1 MLRAQLINK
10 QLISVIVFSCS
21 AINLLS
27 YRFDSFVFQTL
38 RRMTK
43 HNSWFHNALRTIQK
57 WFVHSVAV
65 PQQPFSDLNLNAHKP
80 IVYVM
85 KTQSISDMAALSEVT
100 RKLGLPD
107 PYDDIQ
113 LNNETVPRVVSLSSA
128 QPLFGRKS
136 EANVFLKNFK
146 QLLRL
151 HKQDSTLDAQLLPV
165 SVYWGRTPGKED
177 DTMKAAVLERESP
190 TWLRKCL
197 MILFLGRHN
206 FIRFSNAVSLRYM
219 TDEHGSDDS
228 IAHKLARVARVHF
241 RRQRKVMTGPDLP
254 NRQTMFKELLNSEG
268 VQKAIAE
275 EAAGKKVSKEQARTT
290 AENYLDEIA
299 ANYSDSMIR
308 IAERLLTWL
317 WNKLYK
323 GINIRGAE
331 LVRKLHHD
339 GHEIIYVPCHRSHMD
354 YLLLSYILYYEGMVP
369 PHIAAGINLN
379 FWPAGSIFRKGG
391 AFFIRRSFNGN
402 KLYTAVFKGYL
413 DLLFNKGYSVEYF
426 TEGGRSRTG
435 RLLNPK
441 TGMLAMTVS
450 SVLRGIERPV
460 TLVPVYLG
468 YDHVMEVAT
477 YHKELSGKK
486 KKKES
491 VWQVFGALRKLS
503 NFGQG
508 YVNFGEPINIQQHL
522 SHIEPG
528 WRELMTSDPE
538 QKPKWL
544 TPAVNSLANKVMTKI
559 NGAAAVSSISLMSL
573 IVLASEQ
580 KSLERSVAKQQLDF
594 YLKLLTDLP
603 FTAYSTVPEGKAEK
617 LLSQA
622 LELNKFTVEV
632 DPLGDILSLDETQAR
647 NMTYYRNNIVHL
659 FMVPSLTATLILKQS
674 SVTRYG
680 ISEFIERVFPLIQA
694 ELFVEAPDLKVYIS
708 QLIDLMLEQGVL
720 IERDG
725 LLSAGDEH
733 QNQLHLLAN
742 TCGEMLKRYAIIF
755 SLLSLKPKIE
765 RGDLERESHRLA
777 KHIGSLHGVTAPE
790 FYDKKIYATL
800 TVKLKDMGL
809 IGRDDV
815 NPVIHQLSKALT
827 ALLDAR
833 VRQAVLN
840 GVRQTKGD

>member
-1 MLRAQLINK
+1 
-10 QLISVIVFSCS
+10 
-21 AINLLS
+21 
-27 YRFDSFVFQTL
+27 
-38 RRMTK
+38 MTK
-43 HNSWFHNALRTIQK
+43 HNSWFHKVLRTIQK
-57 WFVHSVAV
+57 WFVHTIVV
-65 PQQPFSDLNLNAHKP
+65 PQHPFSDLNLDADKP

-85 KTQSISDMAALSEVT
+85 KTESISDMAALSEMT
-100 RKLGLPD
+100 QKLGLPS

-113 LNNETVPRVVSLSSA
+113 LNNEVVPRVVYLSPA
-128 QPLFGRKS
+128 KPLLGRMS
-136 EANVFLKNFK
+136 GANVFLNNFK

-151 HKQDSTLDAQLLPV
+151 HKQDSKLDVQLLPV
-165 SVYWGRTPGKED
+165 SLYWGRVPGKED

-206 FIRFSNAVSLRYM
+206 FIQFSNAVSLRYM
-219 TDEHGSDDS
+219 TDEHGSDER

-254 NRQTMFKELLNSEG
+254 NRQSMFKELLNSEAI
-268 VQKAIAE
+268 QKAIE
-275 EAAGKKVSKEQARTT
+275 EESANKKVSKEQARTT

-299 ANYSDSMIR
+299 AHYSDSLVR

-339 GHEIIYVPCHRSHMD
+339 GHEIVYVPCHRSHMD
-354 YLLLSYILYYEGMVP
+354 YLLLSYILYYQGMVP

-379 FWPAGSIFRKGG
+379 FWPAGPLFRKAG

-441 TGMLAMTVS
+441 TGMLAMTVN

-491 VWQVFGALRKLS
+491 VWQIFGAIRKLG

-508 YVNFGEPINIQQHL
+508 YVNFGEPINVQQHL
-522 SHIEPG
+522 SKIEPN
-528 WRELMTSDPE
+528 WRELMADDPE
-538 QKPKWL
+538 HKPTWL

-580 KSLERSVAKQQLDF
+580 KSLEKSVVKQQLDL
-594 YLKLLTDLP
+594 YLKLLTGVP
-603 FTAYSTVPEGKAEK
+603 YTAYSTVPEGEAEK

-622 LELNKFTVEV
+622 LELDKFTVEA

-659 FMVPSLTATLILKQS
+659 FIVPSLIATLVLKQNK
-674 SVTRYG
+674 
-680 ISEFIERVFPLIQA
+680 ISRNNIVEFIERIFPLIQA
-694 ELFVEAPDLKVYIS
+694 ELFVETTDLQAYIN
-708 QLIDLMLEQGVL
+708 QLIDLMVEQQILLEQDGVL
-720 IERDG
+720 VASE
-725 LLSAGDEH
+725 AH

-742 TCGEMLKRYAIIF
+742 TSSEMLKRYAIIF
-755 SLLSLKPKIE
+755 NLLNLQPKIE
-765 RGDLERESHRLA
+765 RGDLERESHQLA
-777 KHIGSLHGVTAPE
+777 KHMGPLHGITAPE
-790 FYDKKIYATL
+790 FYDKKLYATL

-809 IGRDDV
+809 IGQDHV
-815 NPVIHQLSKALT
+815 SSETHELSEALT
-827 ALLDAR
+827 TLLEA
-833 VRQAVLN
+833 Q
-840 GVRQTKGD
+840 VRQTILAGVKQTKGQ